1 MRADRRRFLKA
12 AGATLAT
19 MSLAPTIVRDAL
31 AQANV
36 IKVAAIHD
44 LSGGLDIYGR
54 PMVDCL
60 NYAVEEI
67 NGAGGLLG
75 RQIKLISYDA
85 QPNIQLY
92 TQFATA
98 APTKERAAVL
108 HAGITSASREAIR
121 PSLKRVNALY
131 FYNTHEEGAMW

>member
-12 AGATLAT
+12 AGASLGAV
-19 MSLAPTIVRDAL
+19 SLAPTIVRDAF

-60 NYAVEEI
+60 SYAVEEI

-75 RQIKLISYDA
+75 RQIKLLSYA
-85 QPNIQLY
+85 PPTNITLY
-92 TQFATA
+92 THFDPA
-98 APTKERAAVL
+98 ADTQERVGVV
-108 HAGITSASREAIR
+108 HAGIT
-121 PSLKRVNALY
+121 
-131 FYNTHEEGAMW
+131 